1 MKVVHSSTYD
11 IKIGKGSLQTI
22 QHSRYSAIAILVD
35 EHTKANCLDIILKE
49 SQIKPKLIIEIH
61 SGEEHKNISSCEHI
75 WQQLTKAQFDRKSL
89 LINLG
94 GGVIGDMGGFAASC
108 YKRGIDFIQVPTTLL
123 AMVDASVGGK
133 LGIDLENF
141 KNQIGLFKAPKGVY
155 IFPEFLQ
162 TLSQRQVISG
172 YAEIVKHAL
181 ITDKDYW
188 QLLMETSIEKINWEE
203 TIHHSVTLKN
213 DIVESD
219 PYEENKRKILNFGH
233 TIGHAIESY
242 YLKKE
247 KDILHGEAIA
257 LGMYLEA
264 ELSPLNIEKKKEIQD
279 YLKSNFNLVD
289 CPSLEQ
295 LLPFLKNDKKNEH
308 DNINFSLLDDIGS
321 CSYNNELSIDK
332 IKAIF

>member
-11 IKIGKGSLQTI
+11 IIIGKGSLQTI
-22 QHSRYSAIAILVD
+22 EHSTYSAIAILVD
-35 EHTKANCLDIILKE
+35 EHTKAHCLDIFLEE
-49 SQIKPKLIIEIH
+49 SQINPKLIIEIH

-75 WQQLTKAQFDRKSL
+75 WQQMTNAQFDRKSL
-89 LINLG
+89 LVNLG

-133 LGIDLENF
+133 LAIDLENF
-141 KNQIGLFKAPKGVY
+141 KNQIGLFKSPKGVY
-155 IFPEFLQ
+155 IFPNFLQ
-162 TLSQRQVISG
+162 TLSQRQILSG

-181 ITDKDYW
+181 IADKDYW
-188 QLLMETSIEKINWEE
+188 QLLMETSIEKINWEK
-203 TIHHSVTLKN
+203 TIHHSIILKN
-213 DIVESD
+213 DIVQSD
-219 PYEENKRKILNFGH
+219 PFEENKRKILNFGH
-233 TIGHAIESY
+233 TLGHAIESY

-257 LGMYLEA
+257 LGMFIET
-264 ELSPLNIEKKKEIQD
+264 ELSPLNIVRKKEIQD

-308 DNINFSLLDDIGS
+308 DNIYFSLLDDIGY
-321 CSYNNELSIDK
+321 CSYNNEISIEK

>member
-1 MKVVHSSTYD
+1 MKVVHRSTYD

-22 QHSRYSAIAILVD
+22 QYSSYSAIAILVD
-35 EHTKANCLDIILKE
+35 EHTKTNCLDIFLEE
-49 SQIKPKLIIEIH
+49 SQINPRLVIEIY
-61 SGEEHKNISSCEHI
+61 SGEEHKNISSCEQI
-75 WQQLTKAQFDRKSL
+75 WQQLTNAQFDRKSL

-133 LGIDLENF
+133 LGIDFDNL
-141 KNQIGLFKAPKGVY
+141 KNQIGLFKSPQGVY
-155 IFPEFLQ
+155 IYPHFLK
-162 TLSQRQVISG
+162 TLSNRQVSSG

-181 ITDKDYW
+181 IADKNYFH
-188 QLLMETSIEKINWEE
+188 LLMETSIEKINWEE
-203 TIHHSVTLKN
+203 TIHHSITLKN

-219 PYEENKRKILNFGH
+219 PFEQNKRKILNFGH
-233 TIGHAIESY
+233 TLGHAIESF
-242 YLKKE
+242 YLNKE

-257 LGMYLEA
+257 LGMYLET

-295 LLPFLKNDKKNEH
+295 LLPFLKNDKKNEY

-321 CSYNNELSIDK
+321 CSYNNDLSIEK